1 MAQQLFSL
9 SQLKHSGRPV
19 RIGFF
24 LAPDYPLMTFSA
36 ALDSLRQG
44 NRLARRTAFEW
55 VLITADGQAARSSSG
70 LAFPVDHSMLQAPKC
85 DILFVCAGVNYT
97 DSYDP
102 ALFSWLRRC
111 YSEGCVLGAVSTAV
125 FYLAKAGLLE
135 GRRCAIHWESLPAF
149 RGEFANCFATDDIF
163 AVDGRIIT
171 SSGGT
176 VTLDMM
182 LYLIAAIEGRD
193 LASKISDQFN
203 HPRMRRQDDAQR
215 MVPEDRFG
223 IRNSKLAFVVR
234 RMESSLSEPIDISE
248 LAGSIGVSSRQLER
262 LFQANLKM
270 SPSRFYIDLRMA
282 RARELLL
289 HTDLAIGEIASVC
302 GYESPSHFS
311 RFYRQHFNETP
322 AMARRR

>member
-1 MAQQLFSL
+1 MAPTLFSL
-9 SQLKHSGRPV
+9 GQLKHSGRPV

-44 NRLARRTAFEW
+44 NRLAKHAAFEW
-55 VLITADGQAARSSSG
+55 VLITSDGRDARSSSG
-70 LAFPVDHSMLQAPKC
+70 LAFPADFALTQAPKC
-85 DILFVCAGVNYT
+85 DILFVFAGVNYT
-97 DSYDP
+97 ESYDP
-102 ALFSWLRRC
+102 TLFSWLRRIF
-111 YSEGCVLGAVSTAV
+111 SEGCVLGAVSTAV

-149 RGEFANCFATDDIF
+149 RREFPNCLATDDIF
-163 AVDGRIIT
+163 AVDGRLIT

-203 HPRMRRQDDAQR
+203 HPRMRRQDDVQR
-215 MVPEDRFG
+215 MTPEDRFG
-223 IRNSKLAFVVR
+223 IRNLKLAFVVG
-234 RMESSLSEPIDISE
+234 RMESSLSDPIDISE
-248 LAGSIGVSSRQLER
+248 LAGSISVSTRQLER
-262 LFQANLKM
+262 LFKDNLNK
-270 SPSRFYIDLRMA
+270 SPSSFYIDLRMA
-282 RARELLL
+282 RARELLV
-289 HTDLAIGEIASVC
+289 HTGLSVSDIANVC

-311 RFYRQHFNETP
+311 RFYRKNYNESP
-322 AMARRR
+322 AETRKG